1 MCQDGAT
8 AMSDQKRPYRK
19 RQRAEH
25 EAETRRRITES
36 AVELHGTLGPAR
48 TSISAIAEHAG
59 VRRSTV
65 YRHFPNE
72 DALFD
77 ACSSHWAAANPLPDV
92 TRWAAIADDR
102 ERLETA
108 LRELYAYFARVES
121 MLENVLRDEQHV
133 PSVARQF
140 TAMRAY
146 FETARDIVCPHAA
159 DAITRAATRHAMSFR
174 TWQSL
179 VREQGLTERDAVQV
193 MCRLVVAA
201 NEDVLLAADL
211 QRQSPE

>member
-1 MCQDGAT
+1 MCQDWANSHVRSK
-8 AMSDQKRPYRK
+8 ASVPQAP
-19 RQRAEH
+19 RAVH
-25 EAETRRRITES
+25 EDETRRRITES

-65 YRHFPNE
+65 YRHFPDE
-72 DALFD
+72 DALFE
-77 ACSSHWAAANPLPDV
+77 ACSSHWAAADPVPDF
-92 TRWAAIADDR
+92 TRWAAIADDG

-108 LRELYAYFARVES
+108 LRVYAFFARSEP
-121 MLENVLRDEQHV
+121 MLENLLRDEQHV

-140 TAMRAY
+140 AAFRGY
-146 FETARDIVCPHAA
+146 LETARDIVRPQGAGDIA
-159 DAITRAATRHAMSFR
+159 TAATGHALSFR

-193 MCRLVVAA
+193 MCRLVA
-201 NEDVLLAADL
+201 AAD
-211 QRQSPE
+211 